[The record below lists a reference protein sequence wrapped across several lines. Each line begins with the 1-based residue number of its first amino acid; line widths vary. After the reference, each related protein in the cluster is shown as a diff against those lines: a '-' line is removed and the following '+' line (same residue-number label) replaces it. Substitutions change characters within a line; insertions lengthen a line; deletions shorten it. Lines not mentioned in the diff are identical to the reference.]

1 MKQQQVPFLDTYL
14 KSSYGLGSSN
24 IVFQYIGYSVL
35 CVEQVIATFTPV
47 LYKFITFAL
56 LLLMPMRQLNDLD
69 ENNSSL
75 SSVYDIGNKVK
86 APEPIILNQYRNFV
100 DDRKAKVG
108 SITDIQRLRQF
119 GYRPFRYL
127 SPSFVEL
134 ISASDDSKSDR
145 TGAPIVKEKAT
156 NKKNKK
162 TKKKSISTQSKNQDD
177 KKLKDLVQKPKKKS
191 KKRREEE

>member
-24 IVFQYIGYSVL
+24 IVFQYIGYSIL

-56 LLLMPMRQLNDLD
+56 LLLMPMRQLGDPD
-69 ENNSSL
+69 ESNSSL

-134 ISASDDSKSDR
+134 ISASDDGKSDK
-145 TGAPIVKEKAT
+145 TAAPIVKETVT
-156 NKKNKK
+156 NKKSKNKS
-162 TKKKSISTQSKNQDD
+162 TSTQSKNQDD